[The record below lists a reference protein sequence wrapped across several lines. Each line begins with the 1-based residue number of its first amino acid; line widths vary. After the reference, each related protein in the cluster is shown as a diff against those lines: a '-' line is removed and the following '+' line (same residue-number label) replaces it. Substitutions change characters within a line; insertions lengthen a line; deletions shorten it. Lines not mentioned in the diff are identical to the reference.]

1 MSNNTFSRR
10 DFLHVTTGAGAFA
23 SLAPAVGRHAIRP
36 EPGQP
41 SSEGWF
47 DTPTPWVR
55 LTLVEND
62 PGTFDPQFW
71 LDYFRRLHA
80 DAATLS
86 AGGIVAY
93 YPTAVAPHYRRAV
106 PV

>member
-1 MSNNTFSRR
+1 MRGHLSRR
-10 DFLHVTTGAGAFA
+10 DFLHVTSGASVGAALLGHGAFEGA
-23 SLAPAVGRHAIRP
+23 SEPASDQRLTGM
-36 EPGQP
+36 
-41 SSEGWF
+41 EGWF
-47 DTPTPWVR
+47 DRPMRWVQ

-62 PGTFDPQFW
+62 PGRFDPDFW

-93 YPTAVAPHYRRAV
+93 YPTRIPLHH
-106 PV
+106 